1 MNKCLLHLG
10 RGVKVDQSDDT
21 TDIQLDEPESLLEL
35 LMGIRVGASYQ
46 SIDHSK
52 AAVSTKA
59 HCSVGDD
66 S

>member
-1 MNKCLLHLG
+1 M
-10 RGVKVDQSDDT
+10 DQSDDT

-52 AAVSTKA
+52 AAVSTKP

>member
-1 MNKCLLHLG
+1 M
-10 RGVKVDQSDDT
+10 DQSDDT

-46 SIDHSK
+46 SIDLSK

-59 HCSVGDD
+59 NCSVGDD